1 MSTQRPQQFT
11 KNSRLLPFLIGGGI
25 LLVIVIILA
34 SSTFRT
40 IESGQAG
47 VIFRPFSGGLEVDKV
62 YGQGLHIIAP
72 WNTMYVYSVRLQ
84 ETSET
89 MDVLASN
96 GLSILMDVS
105 FRYRPTKESLG
116 YLHDELG
123 PEYKDKLIIPE
134 LRSAARKVI
143 GKYKPEQ
150 LYSTK
155 RDVIQREIEE
165 ELKKSLKKRFVNV
178 DAVLIRSI
186 QLPKKITEAIELK
199 LKQEQEFL
207 QYEFRIQKTEKEAER
222 KRIEA
227 KGIRDRQR
235 IINEGLTDRFLKYK
249 GIEATERLA
258 DSKNSKVVVIGGGDE
273 GLPLILGDN

>member
-11 KNSRLLPFLIGGGI
+11 KNSRMLPFLIGGGI

-40 IESGQAG
+40 VESGQAA
-47 VIFRPFSGGLEVDKV
+47 VIFRPFSGGLAVEQV

-105 FRYRPTKESLG
+105 FRFRPNKTKLG
-116 YLHDELG
+116 FLHDELG
-123 PEYKDKLIIPE
+123 PQYKEKLIQPE
-134 LRSAARKVI
+134 MRSAARKVI

-155 RDVIQREIEE
+155 RQVIQKEIEK
-165 ELKKSLKKRFVNV
+165 ELKSTLEKRFVNV

-207 QYEFRIQKTEKEAER
+207 QYEFRIQKASKEAER

-235 IINEGLTDRFLKYK
+235 IINEGLTDRYLKYK